1 MPTKQQD
8 EAKKKE
14 LRELRKK
21 QKEIKNKSLII
32 VNTGNGKGKTTAAM
46 GIVFRMIAHGRKVA
60 VVQFIKNQS
69 DFKYGE
75 HKLAQKFDNLE
86 VFTMGA
92 GFTWNTQNRDL
103 DIQTTLQT
111 FEKAKELILSE
122 KYDLVVLDEVNYVVD
137 FGFLPEENLIELL
150 SQKPKKLHLILTGR
164 NATMKVIEK
173 ADLVTEMQNIKHP
186 FEKGILAQK
195 GIEW

>member
-1 MPTKQQD
+1 
-8 EAKKKE
+8 
-14 LRELRKK
+14 
-21 QKEIKNKSLII
+21 
-32 VNTGNGKGKTTAAM
+32 
-46 GIVFRMIAHGRKVA
+46 
-60 VVQFIKNQS
+60 
-69 DFKYGE
+69 
-75 HKLAQKFDNLE
+75 
-86 VFTMGA
+86 MGA

-111 FEKAKELILSE
+111 FEKAKE
-122 KYDLVVLDEVNYVVD
+122 
-137 FGFLPEENLIELL
+137 
-150 SQKPKKLHLILTGR
+150 LILTGR